1 MHKSQILHSTIVD
14 LNLLNEGFQGETDL
28 QIQLIAVFL
37 EQTPEKIALIKSA
50 ISEANHLQIKEATHF
65 LKSTFS
71 TMGVRLHQEFSEIE
85 TMARTHE
92 KIETI
97 SALFEKSLPIYEM
110 SYKEYEKLLAQL
122 KNTK

>member
-28 QIQLIAVFL
+28 QIQLITVFL
-37 EQTPEKIALIKSA
+37 QQTPEKIALIKSA

-92 KIETI
+92 KIEII
-97 SALFEKSLPIYEM
+97 SALFEKSLPLYEL
-110 SYKEYEKLLAQL
+110 SYKEYEKLLTQL